1 MSLLRSFKIRS
12 GSRSRIATGPS
23 LRKNREIKNSD
34 DSVKPG
40 QKPVN
45 FLLLKRRRFDFFKKK
60 NLPDQNLGLE
70 PGRV

>member
-12 GSRSRIATGPS
+12 GGRSRIAIEPS
-23 LRKNREIKNSD
+23 LRKNRKMKNSD

-45 FLLLKRRRFDFFKKK
+45 FFLLKRRRFDFFIKK
-60 NLPDQNLGLE
+60 N
-70 PGRV
+70 